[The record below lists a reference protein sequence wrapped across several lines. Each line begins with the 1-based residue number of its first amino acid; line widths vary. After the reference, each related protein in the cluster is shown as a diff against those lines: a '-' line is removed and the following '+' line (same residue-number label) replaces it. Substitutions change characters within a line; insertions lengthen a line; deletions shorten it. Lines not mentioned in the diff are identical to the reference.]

1 MDRFFHVTEKGST
14 VRTEIM
20 AGITTF
26 MAMAYI
32 LMVNA
37 GMFSNPF
44 GDGTDV
50 LGVSYGAIYV
60 ATAISAVVGTL
71 LIGLLSNL
79 PLAQASG
86 MGLNAYFV
94 YTVCVGLGLSY
105 ANALVLV
112 LFDGIIFVLLTVTGL
127 RKIIFD
133 SIPHEVKAAISAG
146 IGLFIAFIGLQNAGI
161 VVNDSSTC
169 VNLHSF
175 NVFTGE
181 QTWATIFPMLV
192 TLLAVFAIGA
202 MSKKKV
208 RGAVLWGILGAA
220 VVYYVVGLITVPGF
234 YASAIAPNLTSDF
247 FGAFR
252 DFGTQA
258 FGAVFKSGFDFS
270 AFIAANGTGAF
281 VVMLLTTM
289 LAFCMVGLSYA
300 NALVLVLFDGII
312 FVLLTV
318 TGLRK
323 IIFDSIPHEV
333 KAAISAGIGLFIAFI
348 GLQNAGIVVN
358 DSSTCVNLHSFNV
371 FTGEQTWATIFPMLV
386 TLLAV
391 FAIGAMSKKKVR
403 GAVLWG
409 ILGAAVVYYVVG
421 LITVPGFYASA
432 IAPNL
437 TSDFFGAF
445 RDFGTQAFGAVFK
458 SGFDFS
464 AFIAAN
470 GTGAFVVML
479 LTTMLAFCMVDMFD
493 TLGTLYGACS
503 AGNMLDKDGNVPNMD
518 RAMLADAC
526 ATCAGA
532 VCGTSTVTTFVESS
546 AGVAEGGRTG
556 LASMA
561 TAVMFFIAM
570 FLSPVAQLI
579 PTYACA
585 AALIY
590 VGVLMMSNVR
600 NIAWDD
606 PAAAVT
612 GFVTVA
618 FMPLT
623 YNISY
628 GIAFGLIS
636 YVFVKIFTGKI
647 KEINVGTWIISI
659 LFALMFFLTR

>member
-1 MDRFFHVTEKGST
+1 MERFFQVKEHGST
-14 VRTEIM
+14 VKTEIM

-37 GMFSNPF
+37 GMFADPF
-44 GDGTDV
+44 GDGTNV
-50 LGVSYGAIYV
+50 LGVSYGAVYV

-71 LIGLLSNL
+71 LIGFLSNL

-94 YTVCVGLGLSY
+94 YTVCVGMGLSY
-105 ANALVLV
+105 TNALVLV
-112 LFDGIIFVLLTVTGL
+112 LFDGVIFVLLTVTGL
-127 RKIIFD
+127 RKLIFD
-133 SIPHEVKAAISAG
+133 AIPHSVKVAISSG

-161 VVNDSSTC
+161 VVNSSSTC
-169 VNLHSF
+169 VTLHSF
-175 NVFTGE
+175 NVFTGTE
-181 QTWATIFPMLV
+181 TWATIFPMLI
-192 TLLAVFAIGA
+192 TILAVFAIGA

-220 VVYYVVGLITVPGF
+220 VVYYAVGLLTVPGF
-234 YASAIAPNLTSDF
+234 YASAVAPNLTSDF

-252 DFGTQA
+252 DFGTQS
-258 FGAVFKSGFDFS
+258 FLAVFKSGFDFS
-270 AFIAANGTGAF
+270 AYIDANGVGPF
-281 VVMLLTTM
+281 V
-289 LAFCMVGLSYA
+289 
-300 NALVLVLFDGII
+300 I
-312 FVLLTV
+312 
-318 TGLRK
+318 
-323 IIFDSIPHEV
+323 
-333 KAAISAGIGLFIAFI
+333 
-348 GLQNAGIVVN
+348 
-358 DSSTCVNLHSFNV
+358 
-371 FTGEQTWATIFPMLV
+371 
-386 TLLAV
+386 
-391 FAIGAMSKKKVR
+391 
-403 GAVLWG
+403 
-409 ILGAAVVYYVVG
+409 
-421 LITVPGFYASA
+421 
-432 IAPNL
+432 
-437 TSDFFGAF
+437 
-445 RDFGTQAFGAVFK
+445 
-458 SGFDFS
+458 
-464 AFIAAN
+464 
-470 GTGAFVVML
+470 ML

-503 AGNMLDKDGNVPNMD
+503 AGGLLDKDGNVPNMD

-526 ATCAGA
+526 ATCVGA
-532 VCGTSTVTTFVESS
+532 ACGTSTVTTFVESS

-556 LASMA
+556 LSSMA
-561 TAVMFFIAM
+561 TAAMFFIAM

-600 NIAWDD
+600 NIDWDD

-647 KEINVGTWIISI
+647 KEINAGTWIISI
-659 LFALMFFLTR
+659 LFTLMFFLTR